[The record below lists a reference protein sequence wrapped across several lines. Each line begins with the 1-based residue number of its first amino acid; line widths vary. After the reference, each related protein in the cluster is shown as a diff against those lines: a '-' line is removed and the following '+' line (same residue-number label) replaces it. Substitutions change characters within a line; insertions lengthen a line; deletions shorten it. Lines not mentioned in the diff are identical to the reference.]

1 MSAFCLFI
9 NYLIIYLFY
18 CGLKISFVVF
28 EAQAMLDIK
37 SILLKCLLN
46 PKIIYV
52 FSSKAGKVKP
62 VGYRVATCLTE
73 KLPRVSTSQ
82 SFFVP

>member
-1 MSAFCLFI
+1 MF
-9 NYLIIYLFY
+9 
-18 CGLKISFVVF
+18 
-28 EAQAMLDIK
+28 DIK